1 MAITL
6 DGSGTIT
13 GVSVGGLPDGIVD
26 TDMLAANAVTL
37 AKSSGRKILQVLTNT
52 TQNSTGSVSC
62 STARTYYDVPDQNVT
77 ITPTSNTSKILI
89 SFQQLGEFNP
99 SGHVFN
105 WALERG
111 ISGGATTLI
120 QGDIGSDTDKS
131 AVFTESLLTY
141 FNDNDTTIEI
151 AHSSNYL
158 DSPATTSAV
167 TYKLKIRTHE
177 NVTGTYYYNRTV
189 RDNNANHSERGLS
202 WITVMEVSA

>member
-1 MAITL
+1 MAITI
-6 DGSGTIT
+6 DGSGSVT
-13 GVSVGGLPDGIVD
+13 GISVGGLPDGIVD

-77 ITPTSNTSKILI
+77 ITPTSNTSKVLI
-89 SFQQLGEFNP
+89 SFHQLGEFNP
-99 SGHVFN
+99 STHVFN

-120 QGDIGSDTDKS
+120 QGDIGSDTNKS
-131 AVFTESLLTY
+131 AVFTESLINY
-141 FNDNDTTIEI
+141 FNDNDTTLEI
-151 AHSSNYL
+151 AHCSNYL

-177 NVTGTYYYNRTV
+177 NITGTYYYNRTV
-189 RDNNANHSERGLS
+189 LDNNANHSERGLS